1 MQTDAV
7 WCGVMHCDAEQRM
20 ATTTDED
27 ESTVRTTV
35 TIPKSSYSEIEKIAR
50 DKRVSVAWVVRE
62 AVAEYL
68 AENVEVDT
76 KASRKGA
83 RK

>member
-1 MQTDAV
+1 
-7 WCGVMHCDAEQRM
+7 M
-20 ATTTDED
+20 ANTSDEE

-35 TIPKSSYSEIEKIAR
+35 TIPKASYSEIERIAR
-50 DKRVSVAWVVRE
+50 EKRVSVAWVVRE

-68 AENVEVDT
+68 AENVEVNLVT
-76 KASRKGA
+76 TRKGT